1 MTMSQRRDSLPPDT
15 GRQQALAALI
25 DRHCP
30 EDGNLTTNVPGL
42 LLFRGSCVSSPTC
55 TIALSAFGM
64 MAQGAKRLT
73 LGEEVFDYDAAH
85 YIVSSVELPMAAQIT
100 RASASEPYLG
110 LALVLDPL
118 KIAEICSQLPPQ
130 VRPESGIAR
139 ALAVTTLEAPIQDA
153 AFRLASLLDTPDDI
167 PMLAPLIERELL
179 YRLLTGPLGPRL
191 RDTTI
196 SGSHSNQVARTIGW
210 LKQNLAQAI
219 RIDDLAEIAN
229 MSKSSLH
236 HHFKALTAMTPLQYQ
251 KQLRLQEARRL
262 MLTER
267 HDAASAAHRVG
278 YESPSQFSREYRRM
292 FGAPPARDVT
302 QAKQKS
308 AA

>member
-1 MTMSQRRDSLPPDT
+1 MPDRIDSSPPPAP
-15 GRQQALAALI
+15 RQSHLIDLI

-30 EDGNLTTNVPGL
+30 NDGNVTTRVPGL

-64 MAQGAKRLT
+64 MAQGAKRIT
-73 LGEEVFDYDAAH
+73 LGDAVLDYDARH
-85 YIVSSVELPMAAQIT
+85 YMVSSVDLPMTAQIT

-110 LALVLDPL
+110 LAVALDPL
-118 KIAEICSQLPPQ
+118 KIAEICNQLPALP
-130 VRPESGIAR
+130 RGESGVAC
-139 ALAVTTLEAPIQDA
+139 ALAVAPLETRIADA
-153 AFRLASLLDTPDDI
+153 ACRLAQLLDTPDDI
-167 PMLAPLIERELL
+167 PVLAPLIERELL
-179 YRLLTGPLGPRL
+179 YHLLSGPLGPRL
-191 RDTTI
+191 RDVAV
-196 SGSHSNQVARTIGW
+196 SGNHSHQVARTIGW
-210 LKQNLAQAI
+210 LRQNLAQPI
-219 RIDDLAEIAN
+219 RIDDLAGIAN

-262 MLTER
+262 MLVER

-292 FGAPPARDVT
+292 FGTPPARDIAVVR
-302 QAKQKS
+302 QAEGS
-308 AA
+308 